1 MTEIEFTDW
10 LKKGGRYTLLVEVD
24 TTVPRYLSTVAY
36 TTLPTDSPANR
47 VYSPIVSGGVAFTE
61 TLPLDGS
68 ATLSVGDIELNNDD
82 GLLDSWLDDVWVN
95 KPIRIY
101 IGDVSWV
108 RADFRLIFTGIVDNI
123 NSRAANRLNISLRDK
138 LQRLNTP
145 VSETLLGGTT
155 PNKDRLIPLC
165 FGEVHNVEPLL
176 VDPATLKYKVH
187 GSAIERLIEV
197 RDNGVPVGINESLID
212 GTFTLVAQQAGTITC
227 SVQGDKPTTYSNRI
241 ADTITRLVT
250 GYGKVSDRL
259 TTADIDTAQF
269 AEFNA
274 AHPQPVGVYLN
285 DRSNVIEVCQQL
297 ASSVGAQISMSREGL
312 LRLLKITLPA
322 TGTPLVVTPSDY
334 VAKSL
339 EIKER
344 VDVKAAIKVG
354 YCKNYTTQTGLNTG
368 LPASHKDLFMQEYLS
383 VTAKNQSVADTY
395 KLNTEPVQTDTLLL
409 TESDATAEANRLLT
423 LWQQPRTVYTFVGY
437 SHLLTI
443 PLGQALTL
451 VSPRFGLSEGKTGI
465 VVGIQSDWV
474 SRRVTI
480 EVLI

>member
-47 VYSPIVSGGVAFTE
+47 VYSPVVSGGVAFTE

-82 GLLDSWLDDVWVN
+82 GLLDSWLDDIWVN

-197 RDNGVPVGINESLID
+197 RDNGVPVSVNESLID

-269 AEFNA
+269 AAFNT

-423 LWQQPRTVYTFVGY
+423 LWQQPRTVYKFVGY
-437 SHLLTI
+437 SHLLTV

>member
-47 VYSPIVSGGVAFTE
+47 VYSPVVSGGVAFTE

-82 GLLDSWLDDVWVN
+82 GLLDSWLDDIWVN

-197 RDNGVPVGINESLID
+197 RDNGAPVSVNESLID

-269 AEFNA
+269 AAFNT
-274 AHPQPVGVYLN
+274 AHPQRVGVYLN

-423 LWQQPRTVYTFVGY
+423 LWQQPRTVYKFVGY
-437 SHLLTI
+437 SHLLTVS
-443 PLGQALTL
+443 LGQALTL

>member
-269 AEFNA
+269 AAFNTE
-274 AHPQPVGVYLN
+274 HPQPVGVYLN

-344 VDVKAAIKVG
+344 VDVQAAIKVG

>member
-47 VYSPIVSGGVAFTE
+47 VYSPVVSGGVAFTE

-82 GLLDSWLDDVWVN
+82 GLLDSWLDDIWVN

-108 RADFRLIFTGIVDNI
+108 RSDFRLIFTGIVDNI

-197 RDNGVPVGINESLID
+197 RDNGAPVSVNESLID

-269 AEFNA
+269 AAFNT

-383 VTAKNQSVADTY
+383 VTVKNQSVADTY

-423 LWQQPRTVYTFVGY
+423 LWQQPRTVYKFVGY
-437 SHLLTI
+437 SHLLTVS
-443 PLGQALTL
+443 LGQALTL

>member
-47 VYSPIVSGGVAFTE
+47 VYSPVVSGGVAFTE

-82 GLLDSWLDDVWVN
+82 GLLDSWLDDIWVN

-197 RDNGVPVGINESLID
+197 RDNGAPVSVNESLVD

-269 AEFNA
+269 AAFNT

-423 LWQQPRTVYTFVGY
+423 LWQQPRTVYKFVGY
-437 SHLLTI
+437 SHLLTV

>member
-1 MTEIEFTDW
+1 MTEIDFTDW

-47 VYSPIVSGGVAFTE
+47 VYSPVVSGGVAFTE

-95 KPIRIY
+95 KPVRIY

-155 PNKDRLIPLC
+155 SNKDRLIPLC

-197 RDNGVPVGINESLID
+197 RDNGAPVSVNESLID

-423 LWQQPRTVYTFVGY
+423 LWQQPRTVYKFVGY
-437 SHLLTI
+437 SHLLTV

>member
-47 VYSPIVSGGVAFTE
+47 VYSPVVSGGVAFTE
-61 TLPLDGS
+61 TLPLDDS

-82 GLLDSWLDDVWVN
+82 SLLDSWLDDVWVN

-197 RDNGVPVGINESLID
+197 RDNGAPVSINESLID

-269 AEFNA
+269 AAFNTE
-274 AHPQPVGVYLN
+274 HPQPVGVYLN

-423 LWQQPRTVYTFVGY
+423 LWQQPRTVYKFVGY
-437 SHLLTI
+437 SHLLTV

>member
-47 VYSPIVSGGVAFTE
+47 VYSPVVSGGVAFTE

-108 RADFRLIFTGIVDNI
+108 RADFRLIFTGIVANI
-123 NSRAANRLNISLRDK
+123 NSSAANRLNISLRDK

-155 PNKDRLIPLC
+155 SNKDRLIPLC

-197 RDNGVPVGINESLID
+197 RDNGVPVSVNESLID

-269 AEFNA
+269 AAFNT

-409 TESDATAEANRLLT
+409 TEADATAEANRLLT
-423 LWQQPRTVYTFVGY
+423 LWQQPRTVYKFVGY
-437 SHLLTI
+437 SHLLTVS
-443 PLGQALTL
+443 LGQALTL

>member
-155 PNKDRLIPLC
+155 SNKDRLIPLC

-269 AEFNA
+269 AAFNTE
-274 AHPQPVGVYLN
+274 HPQPVGVYLN

-437 SHLLTI
+437 SHLLTV

>member
-47 VYSPIVSGGVAFTE
+47 VYSPVVSGGVAFTE

-82 GLLDSWLDDVWVN
+82 GLLDSWLDDIWVN

-155 PNKDRLIPLC
+155 SNKDRLIPLC

-197 RDNGVPVGINESLID
+197 RDNGAPVGINESLVD
-212 GTFTLVAQQAGTITC
+212 GTFTLVAQPAGTITC

-269 AEFNA
+269 AAFNT

-344 VDVKAAIKVG
+344 VDVKAAIKIG

-423 LWQQPRTVYTFVGY
+423 LWQQPRTVYKFVGY
-437 SHLLTI
+437 SHLLTVS
-443 PLGQALTL
+443 LGQALTL

>member
-1 MTEIEFTDW
+1 MTEIEFIDW

-47 VYSPIVSGGVAFTE
+47 VYSPVVSGGVAFTE

-82 GLLDSWLDDVWVN
+82 GLLDSWLDDIWVN

-155 PNKDRLIPLC
+155 SNKDRLIPLC

-197 RDNGVPVGINESLID
+197 RDNGVPVSVNESLID

-227 SVQGDKPTTYSNRI
+227 SVQGDKPSTYSNRI

-269 AEFNA
+269 AAFNT

-322 TGTPLVVTPSDY
+322 TGTPMVVTPSDY

-423 LWQQPRTVYTFVGY
+423 LWQQPRTVYKFVGY
-437 SHLLTI
+437 SHLLTV

>member
-47 VYSPIVSGGVAFTE
+47 VYSPVVSGGVAFTE

-197 RDNGVPVGINESLID
+197 RDNGVPVSINESLID

-269 AEFNA
+269 AAFNA

-423 LWQQPRTVYTFVGY
+423 LWQQPRTVYKFVGY
-437 SHLLTI
+437 SHLLTV

>member
-1 MTEIEFTDW
+1 LTEIEFTDW

-47 VYSPIVSGGVAFTE
+47 VYSPVVSGGVAFTE

-82 GLLDSWLDDVWVN
+82 GLLDSWLDDIWVN

-187 GSAIERLIEV
+187 GSAIETSS
-197 RDNGVPVGINESLID
+197 RD
-212 GTFTLVAQQAGTITC
+212 
-227 SVQGDKPTTYSNRI
+227 
-241 ADTITRLVT
+241 
-250 GYGKVSDRL
+250 
-259 TTADIDTAQF
+259 
-269 AEFNA
+269 
-274 AHPQPVGVYLN
+274 
-285 DRSNVIEVCQQL
+285 
-297 ASSVGAQISMSREGL
+297 
-312 LRLLKITLPA
+312 
-322 TGTPLVVTPSDY
+322 
-334 VAKSL
+334 
-339 EIKER
+339 
-344 VDVKAAIKVG
+344 
-354 YCKNYTTQTGLNTG
+354 
-368 LPASHKDLFMQEYLS
+368 
-383 VTAKNQSVADTY
+383 
-395 KLNTEPVQTDTLLL
+395 
-409 TESDATAEANRLLT
+409 
-423 LWQQPRTVYTFVGY
+423 
-437 SHLLTI
+437 
-443 PLGQALTL
+443 
-451 VSPRFGLSEGKTGI
+451 
-465 VVGIQSDWV
+465 
-474 SRRVTI
+474 
-480 EVLI
+480 

>member
-47 VYSPIVSGGVAFTE
+47 VYSPVVSGGVAFTE

-155 PNKDRLIPLC
+155 SNKDRLIPLC

-197 RDNGVPVGINESLID
+197 RDNGVPVSINESLID

-269 AEFNA
+269 AAFNTE
-274 AHPQPVGVYLN
+274 HPQPVGVYLN

-423 LWQQPRTVYTFVGY
+423 LWQQPRTVYKFVGY
-437 SHLLTI
+437 SHLLTAT
-443 PLGQALTL
+443 LGQALTL

>member
-1 MTEIEFTDW
+1 MTEIEFIDW

-47 VYSPIVSGGVAFTE
+47 VYSPVVSGGVAFTE

-197 RDNGVPVGINESLID
+197 RDNGVPVSINESLID

-269 AEFNA
+269 AAFNA

-339 EIKER
+339 EITER

-423 LWQQPRTVYTFVGY
+423 LWQQPRTVYKFVGY
-437 SHLLTI
+437 SHLLTV